1 MPDGQPST
9 YRTVNKSSIKSHP
22 VVLSNITVHS
32 DSIAMTLP
40 RLDGLEACLLYT
52 AIWI

>member
-22 VVLSNITVHS
+22 VLSNITVHS
-32 DSIAMTLP
+32 DSIAMTVP